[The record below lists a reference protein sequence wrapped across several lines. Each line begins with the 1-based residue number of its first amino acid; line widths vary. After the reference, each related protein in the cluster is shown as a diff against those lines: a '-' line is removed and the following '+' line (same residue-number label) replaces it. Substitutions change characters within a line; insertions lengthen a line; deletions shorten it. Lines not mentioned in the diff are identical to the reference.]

1 MIYHQAKDPDS
12 YQTIFY
18 KQIGLKRRSAAL
30 PEKMI
35 GQTIRLALSIPM
47 VAWTPFSLE
56 SVITPSQR
64 IFLLNFNIIPNIFML
79 VLFTRASPILSLK
92 IVWNSLLFHRHF
104 LRLNRQAVVS
114 TVGKKGQHFKGVEI
128 SIETNYLKHKILPY
142 LGASED
148 SLDFLI
154 KNVRHIH
161 LPKELTDLIL
171 QVQSLLESR
180 SMTPALL
187 LALSTSFTAL
197 LIRQANRQFF
207 FSGADLM
214 SERIFVGNRP
224 IRIRP
229 DEYKKI
235 IAAHDL
241 LRDHSDSFVTIYAL
255 SQTLGIG
262 EQKLKAGFQELY
274 QQTIWDYSNQI
285 RMTKAASLLKNTD
298 KTVDEIARLTGY
310 QSPAAF
316 RTMFKKWSQT
326 TPRKFRSYFS
336 GTD

>member
-18 KQIGLKRRSAAL
+18 KQIGLKRRSASL
-30 PEKMI
+30 PENDWANDQI
-35 GQTIRLALSIPM
+35 GSIYTYGRMDSIQFGIGDYTIPEDFLVEFQYNTEYLHAGIIYEGITYSLVENRMEQSAIPSPFLAI
-47 VAWTPFSLE
+47 E
-56 SVITPSQR
+56 
-64 IFLLNFNIIPNIFML
+64 
-79 VLFTRASPILSLK
+79 
-92 IVWNSLLFHRHF
+92 
-104 LRLNRQAVVS
+104 QAR
-114 TVGKKGQHFKGVEI
+114 GDINCWKKGQHFKGVEI

>member
-1 MIYHQAKDPDS
+1 MPEDFFVEFQYDTEYLHAGIIYEGITYSLVENRMEKSAIPSPFLAIEQASGGINCWK
-12 YQTIFY
+12 
-18 KQIGLKRRSAAL
+18 
-30 PEKMI
+30 
-35 GQTIRLALSIPM
+35 
-47 VAWTPFSLE
+47 
-56 SVITPSQR
+56 
-64 IFLLNFNIIPNIFML
+64 
-79 VLFTRASPILSLK
+79 
-92 IVWNSLLFHRHF
+92 H
-104 LRLNRQAVVS
+104 
-114 TVGKKGQHFKGVEI
+114 GQHFKGVEI
-128 SIETNYLKHKILPY
+128 SIEMNYLKKKILPY
-142 LGASED
+142 LGASDD
-148 SLDFLI
+148 SLDFLV

-161 LPKELTDLIL
+161 LPKELIDLIM
-171 QVQSLLESR
+171 QVQSLLESH
-180 SMTPALL
+180 SMTPELL
-187 LALSTSFTAL
+187 LALGTAFTAL

-241 LRDHSDSFVTIYAL
+241 LRDHADSFVTIYAL
-255 SQTLGIG
+255 SQTLGLG

-274 QQTIWDYSNQI
+274 QQTIWDYANQV
-285 RMTKAASLLKNTD
+285 RMTKAAALLKNTD

>member
-1 MIYHQAKDPDS
+1 MLKSAIPSPFLAIEQASGGINCWK
-12 YQTIFY
+12 
-18 KQIGLKRRSAAL
+18 
-30 PEKMI
+30 
-35 GQTIRLALSIPM
+35 
-47 VAWTPFSLE
+47 
-56 SVITPSQR
+56 
-64 IFLLNFNIIPNIFML
+64 
-79 VLFTRASPILSLK
+79 
-92 IVWNSLLFHRHF
+92 H
-104 LRLNRQAVVS
+104 
-114 TVGKKGQHFKGVEI
+114 GQHFKGVEI
-128 SIETNYLKHKILPY
+128 SIEMNYLKKKILPY
-142 LGASED
+142 LGASDD
-148 SLDFLI
+148 SLDFLV

-161 LPKELTDLIL
+161 LPKELIDLIM
-171 QVQSLLESR
+171 QVQSLLESH
-180 SMTPALL
+180 SMTPELL
-187 LALSTSFTAL
+187 LALGTAFTAL

-241 LRDHSDSFVTIYAL
+241 LRDHADSFVTIYAL
-255 SQTLGIG
+255 SQTLGLG

-274 QQTIWDYSNQI
+274 QQTIWDYANQV
-285 RMTKAASLLKNTD
+285 RMTKAAALLKNTD

>member
-1 MIYHQAKDPDS
+1 M
-12 YQTIFY
+12 
-18 KQIGLKRRSAAL
+18 
-30 PEKMI
+30 
-35 GQTIRLALSIPM
+35 
-47 VAWTPFSLE
+47 
-56 SVITPSQR
+56 
-64 IFLLNFNIIPNIFML
+64 
-79 VLFTRASPILSLK
+79 
-92 IVWNSLLFHRHF
+92 
-104 LRLNRQAVVS
+104 
-114 TVGKKGQHFKGVEI
+114 
-128 SIETNYLKHKILPY
+128 
-142 LGASED
+142 
-148 SLDFLI
+148 
-154 KNVRHIH
+154 
-161 LPKELTDLIL
+161 
-171 QVQSLLESR
+171 LESR

-336 GTD
+336 GTE

>member
-18 KQIGLKRRSAAL
+18 KQIGLKRRSASL
-30 PEKMI
+30 PENDWANDLYTYGRMDSIQFGI
-35 GQTIRLALSIPM
+35 GDYTIPEDFFVEFQYDTEYLHAGIIYEGITYSLVENRMEKSAIPSPFLAI
-47 VAWTPFSLE
+47 E
-56 SVITPSQR
+56 Q
-64 IFLLNFNIIPNIFML
+64 
-79 VLFTRASPILSLK
+79 ASGGINCWK
-92 IVWNSLLFHRHF
+92 H
-104 LRLNRQAVVS
+104 
-114 TVGKKGQHFKGVEI
+114 GQHFKGVEI
-128 SIETNYLKHKILPY
+128 SIEMNYLKKKILPY
-142 LGASED
+142 LGASDD
-148 SLDFLI
+148 SLDFLV

-161 LPKELTDLIL
+161 LPKELIDLIV
-171 QVQSLLESR
+171 QVQGLLESR
-180 SMTPALL
+180 SMTPELL
-187 LALSTSFTAL
+187 LALGTAFTAL

-241 LRDHSDSFVTIYAL
+241 LRDHADSFVTIYAL
-255 SQTLGIG
+255 SQTLGLG

-274 QQTIWDYSNQI
+274 QQTIWDYANQV
-285 RMTKAASLLKNTD
+285 RMTKAAALLKNTD